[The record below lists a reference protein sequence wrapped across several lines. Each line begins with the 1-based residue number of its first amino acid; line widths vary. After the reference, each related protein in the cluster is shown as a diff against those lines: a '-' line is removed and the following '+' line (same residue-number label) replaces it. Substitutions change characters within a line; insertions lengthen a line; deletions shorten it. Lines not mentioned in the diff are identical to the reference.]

1 MLLNFSNLLTY
12 ANFIHLQDKGV
23 DETIFQNPNKLHM
36 TLGTLVLMDKN
47 EIGKASALLEECKQ
61 DLAGQVLGYFQ

>member
-1 MLLNFSNLLTY
+1 M
-12 ANFIHLQDKGV
+12 GV

-47 EIGKASALLEECKQ
+47 EIGKASALLEECKE
-61 DLAGQVLGYFQ
+61 DLAGQVLGYFL